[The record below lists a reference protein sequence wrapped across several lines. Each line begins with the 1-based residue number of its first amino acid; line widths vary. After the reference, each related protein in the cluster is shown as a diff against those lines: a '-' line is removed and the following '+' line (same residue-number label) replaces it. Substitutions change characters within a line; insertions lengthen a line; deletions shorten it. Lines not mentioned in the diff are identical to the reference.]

1 MSKKALLVTRV
12 SGFVP
17 QFEMNNVKILQEM
30 GYEIHYAANFDVVVY
45 GKDNSRLMGTGIH
58 RHHIPFGRSPFSR
71 DVRTCYLALKKL
83 MLEEK
88 FDLIHCHMPMTG
100 VLTRKAAEKVYK
112 MTGRK
117 VPVIYTAHGFHFFQ
131 GAPLWNWLLFYPV
144 EKYYARKTDVL
155 ITINSEDYD
164 RAVRKMH
171 AKQVVRIPGVGLKPG
186 KYRFASRSREEVRE
200 ALDLPLDAILLISVG
215 ELNRNKNHR
224 VIIQAMARLPQLPL
238 YYILCGKG
246 KEAEFLQEL
255 AQSLHLSNRV
265 RILGYR
271 QDVCDLLHASDIFC
285 FPSKREGLGMAALE
299 AMEAGLPLVT
309 SNIHGIRDYSLSGET
324 GFACPVSNVEEF
336 AHAIET
342 LSENRN
348 LRKRMG
354 TYNQQAVEAFYQ
366 AKTDEIMKSVYTD
379 VLKLDEIL
387 PETEPEPV
395 ESASS
400 SRT

>member
-1 MSKKALLVTRV
+1 MKRVLMLSTVASLQDQFNMANIRMLRNLHCDVHVACNFVQGNNTSPQRIAVFQNELAALGVTCHQID
-12 SGFVP
+12 F
-17 QFEMNNVKILQEM
+17 
-30 GYEIHYAANFDVVVY
+30 A
-45 GKDNSRLMGTGIH
+45 
-58 RHHIPFGRSPFSR
+58 RSPFHLLQNHR
-71 DVRTCYLALKKL
+71 AYQQLKAVL
-83 MLEEK
+83 RADA
-88 FDLIHCHMPMTG
+88 FDCIHCHTPVG
-100 VLTRKAAEKVYK
+100 GIYGRQAAAAFQI
-112 MTGRK
+112 
-117 VPVIYTAHGFHFFQ
+117 PVIYTAHGFLFFQ

-387 PETEPEPV
+387 PETEPEPAK
-395 ESASS
+395 SASS

>member
-1 MSKKALLVTRV
+1 MNVKVEALDQHKVSVGIELPAEVVQKGFKKAV
-12 SGFVP
+12 SR
-17 QFEMNNVKILQEM
+17 I
-30 GYEIHYAANFDVVVY
+30 AN
-45 GKDNSRLMGTGIH
+45 
-58 RHHIPFGRSPFSR
+58 
-71 DVRTCYLALKKL
+71 
-83 MLEEK
+83 
-88 FDLIHCHMPMTG
+88 
-100 VLTRKAAEKVYK
+100 
-112 MTGRK
+112 
-117 VPVIYTAHGFHFFQ
+117 Q
-131 GAPLWNWLLFYPV
+131 
-144 EKYYARKTDVL
+144 
-155 ITINSEDYD
+155 
-164 RAVRKMH
+164 
-171 AKQVVRIPGVGLKPG
+171 VRIPGFRKGKANRKILEMHFGKEAIEAEAKDIVINEAVDAALRQEKLIPVTTPDVKEDKFSEAEGAAFTATFVKRPEVELGEYKGLEAEK
-186 KYRFASRSREEVRE
+186 ASPEITDDQVMAQLKGAAEQ
-200 ALDLPLDAILLISVG
+200 
-215 ELNRNKNHR
+215 N
-224 VIIQAMARLPQLPL
+224 ARLEKAEEGTELKKGDFAIIDFKGTVDGKPFEGGEGKTYPLEIGSQSFIPGFEEQLEGHKAGDDVTVKVVFPEDYFVDAL
-238 YYILCGKG
+238 KG

>member
-1 MSKKALLVTRV
+1 M
-12 SGFVP
+12 
-17 QFEMNNVKILQEM
+17 
-30 GYEIHYAANFDVVVY
+30 
-45 GKDNSRLMGTGIH
+45 
-58 RHHIPFGRSPFSR
+58 
-71 DVRTCYLALKKL
+71 
-83 MLEEK
+83 
-88 FDLIHCHMPMTG
+88 
-100 VLTRKAAEKVYK
+100 
-112 MTGRK
+112 
-117 VPVIYTAHGFHFFQ
+117 
-131 GAPLWNWLLFYPV
+131 FYPV

-155 ITINSEDYD
+155 VTINSEDYD

-324 GFACPVSNVEEF
+324 GFACSVSNVEEF

>member
-1 MSKKALLVTRV
+1 
-12 SGFVP
+12 
-17 QFEMNNVKILQEM
+17 
-30 GYEIHYAANFDVVVY
+30 
-45 GKDNSRLMGTGIH
+45 
-58 RHHIPFGRSPFSR
+58 
-71 DVRTCYLALKKL
+71 
-83 MLEEK
+83 
-88 FDLIHCHMPMTG
+88 
-100 VLTRKAAEKVYK
+100 
-112 MTGRK
+112 
-117 VPVIYTAHGFHFFQ
+117 
-131 GAPLWNWLLFYPV
+131 
-144 EKYYARKTDVL
+144 
-155 ITINSEDYD
+155 
-164 RAVRKMH
+164 
-171 AKQVVRIPGVGLKPG
+171 
-186 KYRFASRSREEVRE
+186 
-200 ALDLPLDAILLISVG
+200 
-215 ELNRNKNHR
+215 

-354 TYNQQAVEAFYQ
+354 AYNQQAVEAFYQ